1 MKLRTIVSL
10 VLGACVGLAGAQAQ
24 ARKSGP
30 VISKPS
36 RKSSPE
42 PRIVEVLG
50 DVENLKTPT
59 LRVSPKMLIVDH
71 LHLKVPAQGFV
82 KVKLDEK
89 RTLTAYGPAEFEI
102 PIISWEDRDFP
113 EIQLKSGVLRF
124 EVESHPFNFALKSP
138 LFEVN
143 LPIGET
149 VLMYDPERAL
159 AEAMVIQGQM
169 EFRALNAEESAV
181 LTSGQKVSFRGLL
194 EEGEIAYDLLL
205 QGRKIPKGRL
215 QPIEKL
221 NQQDLLRYS
230 SFSEKESRKEK
241 ERKRL
246 AAEKKALEKRGPNLC
261 QKPNGTLNEC
271 LWKKEGNS
279 CWRSRC
285 VADGLWKDRQ
295 KVESWEC
302 ESKSKLGPCN
312 Y

>member
-1 MKLRTIVSL
+1 
-10 VLGACVGLAGAQAQ
+10 
-24 ARKSGP
+24 
-30 VISKPS
+30 
-36 RKSSPE
+36 
-42 PRIVEVLG
+42 
-50 DVENLKTPT
+50 
-59 LRVSPKMLIVDH
+59 MLIVDQ
-71 LHLKVPAQGFV
+71 LHLRVPAQGFV

-113 EIQLKSGVLRF
+113 EIQLRSGVLRF
-124 EVESHPFNFALKSP
+124 EVESHPFAFTLKSP
-138 LFEVN
+138 LFEVT
-143 LPIGET
+143 PPVGET
-149 VLMYDPERAL
+149 VLMYDPERAI
-159 AEAMVIQGQM
+159 AEAMVVQGRM
-169 EFRALNAEESAV
+169 EFRALNAEESAL

-215 QPIEKL
+215 QPIEKMSP
-221 NQQDLLRYS
+221 QDLQRYS
-230 SFSEKESRKEK
+230 SLSERESRKIK
-241 ERKRL
+241 EQQRL

-261 QKPNGTLNEC
+261 QKPTGTLNEC

-295 KVESWEC
+295 KVDSWEC
-302 ESKSKLGPCN
+302 ESKTKLGPCN